1 MSGHVAGDSQLR
13 RLVVIFH
20 NDGGHRVDQRQDLGE
35 RLLTF
40 SARVIQLVDDLPTTK
55 AGREIEG
62 QLVRAAMSVGANYE
76 EARGADSR
84 ADFCNKLQ
92 ISLKE
97 MRETRYWIC
106 LAERSDLITDKS
118 KVAPMID
125 EATQLRAMLG
135 KAVATARG
143 KARNQPDTKSL
154 PLGAQ

>member
-1 MSGHVAGDSQLR
+1 M
-13 RLVVIFH
+13 
-20 NDGGHRVDQRQDLGE
+20 DQRQDLCE

-40 SARVIQLVDDLPTTK
+40 SARVIRLLDDLPTTK
-55 AGREIEG
+55 AGREVEG

-97 MRETRYWIC
+97 MRETRYWLC
-106 LAERSDLITDKS
+106 LAERSDLITDKG
-118 KVAPMID
+118 KMGPIID
-125 EATQLRAMLG
+125 EATQLRAILG

-143 KARNQPDTKSL
+143 KARNHSETRP
-154 PLGAQ
+154 PVAQ